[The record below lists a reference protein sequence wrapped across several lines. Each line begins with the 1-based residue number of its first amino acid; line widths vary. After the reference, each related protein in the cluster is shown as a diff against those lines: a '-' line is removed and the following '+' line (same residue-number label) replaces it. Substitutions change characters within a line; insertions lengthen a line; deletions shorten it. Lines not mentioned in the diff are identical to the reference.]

1 MAIPSLII
9 RLKRIQA
16 VPENGMNR
24 EREKSESKLSWI
36 GPLHRNGRDDD
47 DDDETRSYRRKN
59 RADADQSSS
68 VRIKNVSL
76 FSLSVCVHFY
86 CQRVLYLRGG
96 PTPPPPTPEA
106 LHATFLLSELFEFN
120 DWVWI

>member
-86 CQRVLYLRGG
+86 CQRVLYLRRCDVV
-96 PTPPPPTPEA
+96 
-106 LHATFLLSELFEFN
+106 FLRFGKIYSSGYCGLIDCLAHF
-120 DWVWI
+120 

>member
-1 MAIPSLII
+1 MFLSPFFQNVTMAIPSLII
-9 RLKRIQA
+9 RLKRIRA

-24 EREKSESKLSWI
+24 EREKSASKLSWI

-76 FSLSVCVHFY
+76 FSLSVCALLLPACLVSTG
-86 CQRVLYLRGG
+86 RAN
-96 PTPPPPTPEA
+96 PPPPP
-106 LHATFLLSELFEFN
+106 LRLYMQHFY
-120 DWVWI
+120 